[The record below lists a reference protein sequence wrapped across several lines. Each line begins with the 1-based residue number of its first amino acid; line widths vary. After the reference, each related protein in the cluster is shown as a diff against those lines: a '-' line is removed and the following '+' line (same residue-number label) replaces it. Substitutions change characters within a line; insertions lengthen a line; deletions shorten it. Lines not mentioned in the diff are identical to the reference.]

1 MIKLDVRQFL
11 HCRPRMLT
19 RDLFAVASLLVK
31 FIGSL
36 ASFRYLQRLYTRTS
50 MRQVQSYNQVVTNAA
65 AVAMA
70 TSSLSRDGCEQ
81 CSERLNGIRQRSNW
95 QWCCDVGPC
104 RGREICRRVDVL
116 LTDVIRSW
124 RQRSSHLLLRGELER
139 TMEIA
144 GLAEWRNKQRGWRND
159 RIWRKAVEPFEV
171 RRLFAFSPGPVVF
184 PAPLCS
190 IAFQS
195 WIFSTLNRNEV
206 IFTSWAT
213 LTYRWLIRPYLSRRH
228 RELSMAISRH

>member
-1 MIKLDVRQFL
+1 
-11 HCRPRMLT
+11 MLT
-19 RDLFAVASLLVK
+19 RDLFAVANLLAK

-65 AVAMA
+65 AVVMA
-70 TSSLSRDGCEQ
+70 TSSLSRDGCEL

-171 RRLFAFSPGPVVF
+171 RRLFAFSPFRPVLSF
-184 PAPLCS
+184 FQLRCAPSLSNPEFSALWTGTKSSSHHEQHWHIDDWFVRTCHGV
-190 IAFQS
+190 IASSAWRSVVTRKPHLHFG
-195 WIFSTLNRNEV
+195 L
-206 IFTSWAT
+206 
-213 LTYRWLIRPYLSRRH
+213 
-228 RELSMAISRH
+228 